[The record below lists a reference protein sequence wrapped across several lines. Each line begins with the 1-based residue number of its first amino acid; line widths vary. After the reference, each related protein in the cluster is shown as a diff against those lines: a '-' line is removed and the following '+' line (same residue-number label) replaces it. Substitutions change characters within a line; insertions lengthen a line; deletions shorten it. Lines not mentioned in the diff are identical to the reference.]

1 MWKHDCKV
9 ERSLMEVEDNK
20 ECNWCGR
27 ELEDETSEF
36 GKLGL
41 NEFPDDEVYTPWQE
55 GELSFDTVE
64 ATKETLEWNDAR
76 VDIIGQNGNDGEH
89 YEEDIFKIEVVDN
102 PDSTSSVTMELD
114 DETLTM
120 LMKQGLQYLIDEMR
134 MTVKVM
140 VLAPNEFEGE
150 AGTWELSDDDRN
162 ALFHFGFIYAL
173 KMGMKEN

>member
-1 MWKHDCKV
+1 
-9 ERSLMEVEDNK
+9 MEVEDNK

-41 NEFPDDEVYTPWQE
+41 NEFPDDEVH
-55 GELSFDTVE
+55 
-64 ATKETLEWNDAR
+64 N
-76 VDIIGQNGNDGEH
+76 
-89 YEEDIFKIEVVDN
+89 
-102 PDSTSSVTMELD
+102 STSSVTMELD

-134 MTVKVM
+134 MTDKVM
-140 VLAPNEFEGE
+140 VLTPNEFEGE
-150 AGTWELSDDDRN
+150 ASTWELSDDDRN